1 MINAQHIQKLGRS
14 LSAMVMPNIGAF
26 IAWGLLAAMF
36 IPTGWF
42 PNETLAG
49 LVSPILKYLLPL
61 LIAYTA
67 GMNVYSVR
75 GGVIGALAS
84 MGVIVGSDIP
94 MFIGAM
100 IMGPLAAWVLKKFD
114 QWSSRHI
121 KSGFEMLVSN
131 FSLAI
136 IGILLVISGYYFF
149 GKAITW
155 VTDLLGK
162 GAELVISNSLLPLV
176 ALFVEPAKVL
186 FLNNALNHGIFSPIG
201 IEQVQ
206 ETGRSLMF
214 LIETNP
220 GPGLGLLA
228 AISLLGKDSE
238 RKSSLGA
245 IVIQFLGGIHEIYF
259 PYVLARPALLVASI
273 AGSASGLFF
282 FSLFDSGLV
291 APASPGSIISILAMA
306 PKGGTFLVFAGV
318 MISAI
323 VSFMVAAPLVRI
335 GKKEDNSA
343 PLEFDESI
351 AYICKFR
358 TVVFACDAGMGSSA
372 LGATR
377 FAARLGKAGVNIE
390 VRHSPVD
397 NIPAE
402 AQVVVCQEQLSSR
415 ALKNAPSV
423 HLVVIRN
430 FLQDVN
436 LDRLFECIVSSSE
449 RGAASSCSFAEDPAE
464 EVLARKNI
472 KVGLK
477 SCSKEDA
484 IRMAGKV
491 LTEGGYVSKEYAESM
506 IQRENEATTYMGFG
520 VAIPHGTSDAKER
533 VLKSGICVLQFPDG
547 VDFGG
552 DKARLVI
559 GIAGVGDEHMEILS
573 HLAEVLEDEDVMSE
587 LSVTSDIDYIYEK
600 LK

>member
-1 MINAQHIQKLGRS
+1 
-14 LSAMVMPNIGAF
+14 MVMPNIGAF

-36 IPTGWF
+36 IPTGWC

-49 LVSPILKYLLPL
+49 LVSPVLKYLLPL

-67 GMNVYSVR
+67 GMNVAGVR

-100 IMGPLAAWVLKKFD
+100 IVGPSSAWVLKKFD
-114 QWSSRHI
+114 QWSCRHI
-121 KSGFEMLVSN
+121 KPGFEMLVSN

-136 IGILLVISGYYFF
+136 IGIILIVLGYYFF
-149 GKAITW
+149 GKAIIW
-155 VTDLLGK
+155 VTDILGK
-162 GAELVISNSLLPLV
+162 GAELVISKSLLPLV

-220 GPGLGLLA
+220 GPGLGVLA
-228 AISLLGKDSE
+228 AIALLGKGSE

-259 PYVLARPALLVASI
+259 PYVLARPALLIASV

-318 MISAI
+318 VISAI
-323 VSFMVAAPLVRI
+323 VSLLVAVPLVRI
-335 GKKEDNSA
+335 RKNEENSA
-343 PLEFDESI
+343 SLEFDEEISGI
-351 AYICKFR
+351 SEFR
-358 TVVFACDAGMGSSA
+358 NVVFACDAGMGSSA

-377 FAARLGKAGVNIE
+377 FAARLGKVGVNIE
-390 VRHSPVD
+390 ISHSSVD

-415 ALKNAPSV
+415 ALKNAPSA
-423 HLVVIRN
+423 HIVVIRN
-430 FLQDVN
+430 FLQDAN
-436 LDRLFECIVSSSE
+436 LDRLFDCIVTSSE
-449 RGAASSCSFAEDPAE
+449 NSSTSPLSSENVVD
-464 EVLARKNI
+464 EVLTRKNI
-472 KVGLK
+472 IVGLK
-477 SCSKEDA
+477 SCSKEEA

-491 LTEGGYVSKEYAESM
+491 LTDNGYVRKEYVEAM
-506 IQRENEATTYMGFG
+506 IQRESEATTYMGFG

-533 VLKSGICVLQFPDG
+533 VLKSGICVLQFPEG
-547 VDFGG
+547 VDFG
-552 DKARLVI
+552 DEKARLII
-559 GIAGVGDEHMEILS
+559 GIAGVGDEHMEILA
-573 HLAEVLEDEDVMSE
+573 HLAEVLEDEDVMNE